1 MSATATIKQIRLDTE
16 LPAYEET
23 GKVTTNRL
31 KVFLILSSLVGN
43 ALKFTEKGKVTIKIE
58 KNDSCFK
65 VQIVD
70 TGVGIPK
77 DKFDYI
83 FEEFTKLSPS
93 NKNGNNFMGLGLGLY
108 TACRDA
114 KSINGKI
121 SVESV
126 LGKGSTFTLILPV
139 TYSEILI

>member
-1 MSATATIKQIRLDTE
+1 MSFAAGEVNVYSYRQPI
-16 LPAYEET
+16 
-23 GKVTTNRL
+23 
-31 KVFLILSSLVGN
+31 LIDP
-43 ALKFTEKGKVTIKIE
+43 F
-58 KNDSCFK
+58 
-65 VQIVD
+65 
-70 TGVGIPK
+70 
-77 DKFDYI
+77 